1 MWISKEC
8 ERNVRSE
15 ISKYIRQIQLT
26 DISCLSFDDSC
37 AMLYVCSE
45 LLDVDTSWEE
55 NRILKYELERLLK
68 KICAEIYTAKER
80 LFQYTGIMS
89 ALGLLAYS
97 MEVLENKNQKMSG
110 FIRYCNREI
119 CEGVK
124 RILCIMKNKPTEF
137 AYYDIPCGLSG
148 SLNYMLDH
156 AGEEIEE
163 KVIMDSLDYVL
174 ELTEFHQYQ
183 EKRVIG
189 FHIEKEQQYLESERK
204 SMPQGNINF
213 GLAHGMVGV
222 GIALAKAYFYG
233 YKKEECAKAVN
244 IIMKEY
250 TRYGMKRNGQL
261 IFPTQLPIEL
271 YLNKQCKEWSFNA
284 GWCYG
289 NAGILM
295 GLMRMAGF
303 LGMSE
308 KYGYYEKTLLK
319 VINQPIKRYN
329 FQLPILCHGYA
340 SIIAIQIG
348 MYKECENE
356 EFLQTLERN
365 VKRAINIQNIYK
377 DKNREYESDFSILQG
392 TGGVMVTLADT
403 LNLSMNYRKMLMI
416 S

>member
-68 KICAEIYTAKER
+68 KIRAEIYTAKER
-80 LFQYTGIMS
+80 LFQYT
-89 ALGLLAYS
+89 
-97 MEVLENKNQKMSG
+97 
-110 FIRYCNREI
+110 
-119 CEGVK
+119 
-124 RILCIMKNKPTEF
+124 
-137 AYYDIPCGLSG
+137 
-148 SLNYMLDH
+148 
-156 AGEEIEE
+156 
-163 KVIMDSLDYVL
+163 
-174 ELTEFHQYQ
+174 
-183 EKRVIG
+183 
-189 FHIEKEQQYLESERK
+189 
-204 SMPQGNINF
+204 
-213 GLAHGMVGV
+213 
-222 GIALAKAYFYG
+222 
-233 YKKEECAKAVN
+233 
-244 IIMKEY
+244 
-250 TRYGMKRNGQL
+250 
-261 IFPTQLPIEL
+261 
-271 YLNKQCKEWSFNA
+271 
-284 GWCYG
+284 
-289 NAGILM
+289 
-295 GLMRMAGF
+295 
-303 LGMSE
+303 GMSE